1 MQAEVRRIYRTL
13 LEQDENFTGFDTEK
27 GYDFCITVVS
37 RVSVYFW
44 PTWVVDLPHEI
55 DYSACVVIWETLI
68 LNITCL
74 SDILSEN
81 MAWGGGVGLCIIC
94 TCYV

>member
-1 MQAEVRRIYRTL
+1 MQAEVRRIHRTL

-55 DYSACVVIWETLI
+55 YIVHVW
-68 LNITCL
+68 L
-74 SDILSEN
+74 SGKL
-81 MAWGGGVGLCIIC
+81 
-94 TCYV
+94 

>member
-55 DYSACVVIWETLI
+55 YIVHVW
-68 LNITCL
+68 L
-74 SDILSEN
+74 SGKL
-81 MAWGGGVGLCIIC
+81 
-94 TCYV
+94 